1 MTANPALS
9 RWRMLLGAA
18 AETACGGLTGDSLA
32 SEAALDWLYGR
43 DAAGEAQREQMTRE
57 GGSGPS
63 SLSVPD
69 WVNEVHRLF
78 PKETIE
84 RLERDAVVRYGI
96 VELVTDPKVLER
108 LEPNPALLEAVLRT
122 RHANARNF
130 DAQATLRANLKHYD
144 PQRRQLGIQRA
155 LDQADIGQLGQ
166 GLEGEAEQR
175 VSRHQVSPCPARSR
189 GVQTH

>member
-1 MTANPALS
+1 MTADPALT
-9 RWRMLLGAA
+9 RWRLLLGAA

-32 SEAALDWLYGR
+32 SEAALDWLYCR
-43 DAAGEAQREQMTRE
+43 DAGEVQREQMTRE

-63 SLSVPD
+63 ALSVPD

-84 RLERDAVVRYGI
+84 RLERDAVERFGI

-122 RHANARNF
+122 RHLMNPNVLAMA
-130 DAQATLRANLKHYD
+130 
-144 PQRRQLGIQRA
+144 RQLVARVVRELIP
-155 LDQADIGQLGQ
+155 QAHFATVYAKPMGRPLVDTFIT
-166 GLEGEAEQR
+166 E
-175 VSRHQVSPCPARSR
+175 VSQDTWIFFPWEKRTPS
-189 GVQTH
+189 